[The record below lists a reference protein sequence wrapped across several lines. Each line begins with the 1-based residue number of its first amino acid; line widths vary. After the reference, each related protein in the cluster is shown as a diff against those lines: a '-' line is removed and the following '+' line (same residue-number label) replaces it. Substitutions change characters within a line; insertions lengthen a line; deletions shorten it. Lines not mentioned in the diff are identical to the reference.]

1 LLVNKN
7 DTLDAVYSVNNA
19 WFFFARIMADIHEV
33 LVHCSAAVFSGA
45 LSSCLLF
52 RHEAMVLTT
61 HNFFLCLQR
70 LGSAAAQVEQQQ
82 AQYCSA
88 MDRTRDLIWHHFVRL
103 LARIGDRTS
112 TVEPEVPLQAT
123 FFFPLLSTR
132 PQPWHREL
140 HLHPMAEVPSF
151 WLFTALVENFLP
163 AHSTFEKSWQLRYS
177 THSPVNAE
185 SIPNHAVHF
194 TKGVFGF

>member
-1 LLVNKN
+1 MAPLCQVTREDWRQNIDGGARSPVAGN
-7 DTLDAVYSVNNA
+7 I
-19 WFFFARIMADIHEV
+19 FF
-33 LVHCSAAVFSGA
+33 
-45 LSSCLLF
+45 
-52 RHEAMVLTT
+52 
-61 HNFFLCLQR
+61 
-70 LGSAAAQVEQQQ
+70 
-82 AQYCSA
+82 
-88 MDRTRDLIWHHFVRL
+88 
-103 LARIGDRTS
+103 
-112 TVEPEVPLQAT
+112 P
-123 FFFPLLSTR
+123 PLLSTR

-194 TKGVFGF
+194 TNFSVCEMVFLAYFVLSLSTRLEQNACSYSHE

>member
-1 LLVNKN
+1 
-7 DTLDAVYSVNNA
+7 
-19 WFFFARIMADIHEV
+19 MADIHEV

-123 FFFPLLSTR
+123 FFFPLCFPQDHSHGTGNSTYIQW
-132 PQPWHREL
+132 PKCLPFGCLL
-140 HLHPMAEVPSF
+140 HLWKTFS
-151 WLFTALVENFLP
+151 LLI
-163 AHSTFEKSWQLRYS
+163 AHSRKAGSSGTPPILRWMLNLFPIMLSILLTFPCARWYS
-177 THSPVNAE
+177 LH
-185 SIPNHAVHF
+185 I
-194 TKGVFGF
+194 